1 MSKLNDV
8 GTEAARE
15 IAGYCAMTAGGLAIN
30 AGSAATFKTVNTV
43 AYLSNGIFKSKTAFT
58 AQTFTAGH
66 VNQAIGETGYYVV
79 GLSAAGA
86 VSTYQGIGAIPDVP
100 DGITPIGI
108 IKVVSDS
115 AIFNPDT
122 TALDAASQTV
132 TFYDVSVL
140 PATQT
145 L

>member
-1 MSKLNDV
+1 MAALSDLFREKERKLIGNMALNS
-8 GTEAARE
+8 GA
-15 IAGYCAMTAGGLAIN
+15 LAIN
-30 AGSAATFKTVNTV
+30 AAGAATFKTTATIN
-43 AYLSNGIFKSKTAFT
+43 YLANGIFKAKTAIS
-58 AQTFTAGH
+58 AQAFSEGH

-122 TALDAASQTV
+122 TALDLS
-132 TFYDVSVL
+132 L
-140 PATQT
+140 IHI
-145 L
+145 

>member
-30 AGSAATFKTVNTV
+30 TTSAA
-43 AYLSNGIFKSKTAFT
+43 
-58 AQTFTAGH
+58 
-66 VNQAIGETGYYVV
+66 
-79 GLSAAGA
+79 
-86 VSTYQGIGAIPDVP
+86 
-100 DGITPIGI
+100 
-108 IKVVSDS
+108 
-115 AIFNPDT
+115 
-122 TALDAASQTV
+122 

>member
-1 MSKLNDV
+1 MSKLNDF

-15 IAGYCAMTAGGLAIN
+15 IAGYCTLTAGGLAIN
-30 AGSAATFKTVNTV
+30 ATSAATFKTVNTV
-43 AYLSNGIFKSKTAFT
+43 TYLNNGVFKSKSAFT
-58 AQTFTAGH
+58 AQAFTAGH
-66 VNQAIGETGYYVV
+66 ATQAIGETGYYVV

-86 VSTYQGIGAIPDVP
+86 VSTYQGIGVIPDVP

-108 IKVVSDS
+108 IKVVADT
-115 AIFNPDT
+115 AVFKPNT
-122 TALDAASQTV
+122 TALDATTCTF

>member
-1 MSKLNDV
+1 MAALSDLFRDKERKLIGNMALNS
-8 GTEAARE
+8 GA
-15 IAGYCAMTAGGLAIN
+15 LAIN
-30 AGSAATFKTVNTV
+30 AAEAATFKTVNTV
-43 AYLSNGIFKSKTAFT
+43 TYLSNGVFKSKGAFS
-58 AQTFTAGH
+58 ANAFTAGH
-66 VNQAIGETGYYVV
+66 ATQAIGETGYYVV

-108 IKVVSDS
+108 IKVVADT
-115 AIFNPDT
+115 AVFNPDT
-122 TALDAASQTV
+122 TALDASTCTF